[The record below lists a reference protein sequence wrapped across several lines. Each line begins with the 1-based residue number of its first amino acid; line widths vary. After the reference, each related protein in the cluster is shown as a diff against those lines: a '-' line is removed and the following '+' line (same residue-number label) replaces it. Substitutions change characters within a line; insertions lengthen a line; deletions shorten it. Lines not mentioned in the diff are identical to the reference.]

1 MPRRALAAVS
11 AGLAA
16 AAAAA
21 PSPIPLDLRD
31 LGVPYEG
38 VGALSGGGGTTRLLI
53 DYPPALQSDIF
64 DALFTPG
71 AGASLQI
78 VKVELAALGVGGV
91 LAELVA
97 LPAADFFGLGMASG
111 LQHAASDA
119 LAGRRRAKPWRL

>member
-1 MPRRALAAVS
+1 VT
-11 AGLAA
+11 
-16 AAAAA
+16 
-21 PSPIPLDLRD
+21 IPLDLAD

-78 VKVELAALGVGGV
+78 VKVEQGGDSESTEGVEQSTERFRGDYNCSRGYEWLV
-91 LAELVA
+91 LTEARKRN
-97 LPAADFFGLGMASG
+97 PAITT
-111 LQHAASDA
+111 
-119 LAGRRRAKPWRL
+119 